1 MFLTFFIEYIA
12 DFSPSTNPS
21 VSYATDP
28 NTDYF
33 ILIGNETTHN
43 YRVGY
48 GFDVSTVTGWSVII
62 NYERHNA
69 KESGHSDNLYF
80 AAGYVPN
87 AETKYALN
95 LNSSD
100 TVMVGIDIVKK
111 IRGFDIKF
119 GFENDI
125 LNVNKNQNAKISL
138 SKVF

>member
-1 MFLTFFIEYIA
+1 MASVGMLFDKSEKFKNGKTLKHNARIEYIA

-80 AAGYVPN
+80 
-87 AETKYALN
+87 E
-95 LNSSD
+95 
-100 TVMVGIDIVKK
+100 
-111 IRGFDIKF
+111 
-119 GFENDI
+119 
-125 LNVNKNQNAKISL
+125 
-138 SKVF
+138 